1 MTIIGQFN
9 KGFILTRLN
18 SNIFIIDQHAAN
30 EKVNYEN
37 LLNNIK
43 LTKQP
48 TLAPIKLDLLSIA
61 EKTNIYLQRDLYN
74 QLGFEII
81 KQMDELYIKTFPSI
95 YNYNF
100 KLADFI
106 NIVHKINEK
115 HYTMDST
122 SSESITAPPSQHILT
137 TLFLSDSILK
147 HIATKACRMSIMIG
161 TSLTYNQMQSIVHSM
176 GSILSPWNCPHG
188 RPTMRFLY
196 KINK

>member
-1 MTIIGQFN
+1 MTVIGQFN
-9 KGFILTRLN
+9 KGFILTRLD

-30 EKVNYEN
+30 EKVNYEH
-37 LLNNIK
+37 LLHNIK

-61 EKTNIYLQRDLYN
+61 EKTSIYIQRELYD
-74 QLGFEII
+74 QLGFEIV
-81 KQMDELYIKTFPSI
+81 KQMDDLYIKTFPSI
-95 YNYNF
+95 YNYHF

-115 HYTMDST
+115 HFTIDPT
-122 SSESITAPPSQHILT
+122 EPSSLGLSQQALT

-147 HIATKACRMSIMIG
+147 HIATKACRMSVMIG
-161 TSLTYNQMQSIVHSM
+161 TSLTYNQMQSVVHSM

-196 KINK
+196 AINK